1 MPVIKLRQRGYQLED
16 HAMDGYAMSYRAYLA
31 RRDLPGPAPIF
42 ADFVEIR
49 MLQDR
54 IEELAV
60 PTARSLKGPP
70 VESTSLTSDVS
81 SRISGRELVQVRL
94 VKRLARSFIQVPLWL
109 AGGSTP
115 ARGMRGIVG
124 DFKGR
129 DSAVDGG
136 TIPVLF
142 STRRVVDR
150 TQERRARRRR
160 T

>member
-1 MPVIKLRQRGYQLED
+1 
-16 HAMDGYAMSYRAYLA
+16 MDGYAMSYRAYLA

-81 SRISGRELVQVRL
+81 SRISGRELVQIRL
-94 VKRLARSFIQVPLWL
+94 VKRLARSFMQVPLWL

-115 ARGMRGIVG
+115 ARGMRGIEQRYDLG
-124 DFKGR
+124 DIKGR

>member
-60 PTARSLKGPP
+60 PTTRSLKGPP
-70 VESTSLTSDVS
+70 VESASLASDVS
-81 SRISGRELVQVRL
+81 SRISDRERVQIRI
-94 VKRLARSFIQVPLWL
+94 VKRLARSFMHIPLWL
-109 AGGSTP
+109 AGGSAL
-115 ARGMRGIVG
+115 ARGMR
-124 DFKGR
+124 D
-129 DSAVDGG
+129 
-136 TIPVLF
+136 L
-142 STRRVVDR
+142 
-150 TQERRARRRR
+150 
-160 T
+160 